1 MTEPLSD
8 QRLSPFFSIGVGK
21 FKNLPNQTLV
31 SAIPVDA
38 KLSNASVGL
47 RYYLTDR
54 FIVRADYSLYT
65 AFVGDTRTA
74 EYRAKT
80 IGLAFFF

>member
-1 MTEPLSD
+1 V
-8 QRLSPFFSIGVGK
+8 RLSPFFSVGFGN
-21 FKNLPNQTLV
+21 FKNLPNSTLV
-31 SAIPVDA
+31 GAQPTDA

-54 FIVRADYSLYT
+54 FIARADYTLYT

-74 EYRAKT
+74 EYRAWT
-80 IGLAFFF
+80 LGLAFFFWTP